1 MICARIG
8 HVVRDRAAYKYGS
21 DLIRKLAAA
30 MGLLTKHKTP
40 GQ

>member
-8 HVVRDRAAYKYGS
+8 HVVQDRAAYKYGS

-30 MGLLTKHKTP
+30 MG
-40 GQ
+40 